1 MDTTTPF
8 RYLIGDRAAL
18 EAIARSRHAVWVGL
32 LFVLSAGLAREYDGE
47 DLLHEPWHAF
57 LPLAASLVSSGL
69 LFLLAYSI
77 ARWKGI
83 ARPAG
88 FFTQYRAFLALF
100 WMTAPLA
107 WLYALPHERLFDP
120 VPAVV
125 LNLVTLGL
133 VSAWRVALM
142 IWVLRAYF
150 GYPLVSAAFLVLLF
164 ADVVVLVL
172 IPFVPFPLI
181 EVMGGIHVSESERIL
196 RVVTRNAFGLDCCSL
211 PFLIVGSAV
220 FVLNWGMAPQPWVND
235 ERSGRPSWGLWIL
248 AGASVVVGLLLLP
261 FTQPEQIRG
270 WRVERA
276 FAEGR
281 LEEGFAILSAH
292 EPDDFPPGWDPPPQ
306 ADMFHFVGLVD
317 CVEYAVEHDVAPW
330 VREAYLEKLERVL
343 HSNYLVDFD
352 HTQGAR
358 VARLL
363 FRIPEGPAILRRL
376 EEEARY
382 SYPFKTIQEEIEK
395 LRSHPPTPE
404 PQE

>member
-1 MDTTTPF
+1 V
-8 RYLIGDRAAL
+8 AAQPEAPHL
-18 EAIARSRHAVWVGL
+18 EAVVRSRHAVWVGL
-32 LFVLSAGLAREYDGE
+32 LFVLSAGLAREYDGK

-125 LNLVTLGL
+125 LNLVTLGV

-164 ADVVVLVL
+164 ADVVVLGL
-172 IPFVPFPLI
+172 MQFVPFPLI
-181 EVMGGIHVSESERIL
+181 EVMGGIHVSQREQIL
-196 RVVTRNAFGLDCCSL
+196 QSVTQTGFLLDFCSL
-211 PFLIVGSAV
+211 PLWLMGGFCWVLRWPMDPRPWARDEGS
-220 FVLNWGMAPQPWVND
+220 P
-235 ERSGRPSWGLWIL
+235 GRPSRGLWIL
-248 AGASVVVGLLLLP
+248 AGVSVGVELLLLP
-261 FTQPEQIRG
+261 FTQPEQIRR

-276 FAEGR
+276 FGEGHY
-281 LEEGFAILSAH
+281 EEGFAILSAH
-292 EPDDFPPGWDPPPQ
+292 EQDDFPPGWDLPPKV
-306 ADMFHFVGLVD
+306 VGWNPDPLLY
-317 CVEYAVEHDVAPW
+317 CVEYAVDHDVAPW
-330 VREAYLEKLERVL
+330 VREAYLRKFEHVVL
-343 HSNYLVDFD
+343 RSKPLIGVAG
-352 HTQGAR
+352 TGR

-363 FRIPEGPAILRRL
+363 FRIPEGPGILQRL
-376 EEEARY
+376 EDDVGD
-382 SYPFKTIQEEIEK
+382 SYPVSYLKEEIEK
-395 LRSHPPTPE
+395 LRSQSPTPE
-404 PQE
+404 PKE